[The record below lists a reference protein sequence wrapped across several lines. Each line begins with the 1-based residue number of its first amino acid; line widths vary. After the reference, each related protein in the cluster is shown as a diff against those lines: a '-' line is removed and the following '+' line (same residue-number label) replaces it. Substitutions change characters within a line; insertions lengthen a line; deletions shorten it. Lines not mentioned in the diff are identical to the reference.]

1 MFIFIGKFKKA
12 RSFVM
17 IMDALDGKIQMK
29 SGFAPSF
36 FIPLGFTADQ
46 AQKGDRVMETKDRR
60 KLTVFA
66 ALTGDQCALTNIRIE
81 EANGV

>member
-1 MFIFIGKFKKA
+1 
-12 RSFVM
+12 
-17 IMDALDGKIQMK
+17 
-29 SGFAPSF
+29 
-36 FIPLGFTADQ
+36 
-46 AQKGDRVMETKDRR
+46 METKDRR